1 MTIHNAEQIRQH
13 QAHAAIRARLLNAPF
28 RPQPSAEPQPE
39 TQPRRYMAMQIPLWE
54 REAITFNA
62 HIVDFRAW
70 QHEQYERQTAKGYI
84 ISRCEE
90 FGASYTIMI
99 GPSRHRPISNL
110 RQILYF
116 EVHENFGRSFPQIG
130 RLFGG
135 RDHTTALHGYRKVKA
150 MTLAEREEVIREA
163 VQALN
168 VPDDRISKRN
178 AA

>member
-1 MTIHNAEQIRQH
+1 MHNPELIRQH
-13 QAHAAIRARLLNAPF
+13 QQHAAIRARLMKAPYC
-28 RPQPSAEPQPE
+28 PKPEPE
-39 TQPRRYMAMQIPLWE
+39 TIPEVQPRRYMAKQIPLWE

-90 FGASYTIMI
+90 FGASYTIMV
-99 GPSRHRPISNL
+99 GPSRHRPISSL
-110 RQILYF
+110 RQILYY
-116 EVHENFGRSFPQIG
+116 EVHEHFGRSFPQIG

-150 MTLAEREEVIREA
+150 MTVAEREQVIRKA
-163 VQALN
+163 MKDLSA
-168 VPDDRISKRN
+168 
-178 AA
+178 